1 MKTPNSKTPNSPP
14 NPPGSQS
21 GRVASRPPAGESRPS
36 AFALNRT
43 PEQELLLAGPAFKQP
58 DDIIGDVLARI
69 AERVQIA
76 ALVLIEVE
84 QEVRRDWAGDRP
96 YIAANGEQMRAH
108 TSARNAKVFS
118 EWRKGERI
126 PFLARRHG
134 VTERRIRQI
143 IDTQQALLKAGK

>member
-1 MKTPNSKTPNSPP
+1 MKTPKPKMPNNPP
-14 NPPGSQS
+14 NPPGSLS
-21 GRVASRPPAGESRPS
+21 GLVASRPPAGEPRPS

-43 PEQELLLAGPAFKQP
+43 PEQEQQLAPPASHP

-84 QEVRRDWAGDRP
+84 MEVRRDWAGDRP
-96 YIAANGEQMRAH
+96 YIAATGEQMRAQI
-108 TSARNAKVFS
+108 SARNGRVYS

-126 PFLARRHG
+126 PLLARRYG
-134 VTERRIRQI
+134 VSERRIRQI
-143 IDTQQALLKAGK
+143 IDSQQALHRAGK